1 MRVTSGFDE
10 RSNRLY
16 DEWWSICTSPDEPT
30 SSLQEFEGEVVSAR
44 NLLATTPPGFRRA
57 ASHVEKAI
65 EITKSEPF
73 KILDKRSRDR
83 LAGCPVRVRRLQAQ
97 INGLRDE
104 IMERQKADGF
114 TVRLCGKRYEIEAEE
129 VRDRA
134 MNVAHSIASAKVCS
148 GPGESALLAMLE
160 KVAARAQQTRPR
172 YFAVKV
178 ALLTA
183 YLETDAHADVMPKA
197 VQDVVAELRFQ
208 GMDKHDIRHLVSF
221 FGRGTPRCQIDR
233 FARSLLFEREYT
245 VYTIAPALKMDSTQT
260 TLLGLELH
268 GSAQAIE
275 KRISTEGLPPRLF
288 ERFMAYAEH
297 SVIAKSTAEASNP
310 SLAVMQARS
319 SVDAVANLVA
329 YLNRLS
335 GPSSDIAHGPS
346 LVCDGRRLVQSAGTA
361 SVHDRPLRLDSVLNR
376 RVRRL
381 LKVTG
386 AGLPESSR
394 TELQERVLTSM
405 HWYRLGVVSQTL
417 EERYVDHSIA
427 LETLLSARQTERDKK
442 RILADR
448 ATKLRHILKAGRG
461 YHEKLI
467 ERLYASRSDLV
478 HAGLYR
484 SRTLLQDSRDL
495 ESAVLGCIFVALDGI
510 GNGCSDLEE
519 LLARIERQ
527 RSRLRKKRIRN
538 SRLQANRSVP
548 FSGSLL
554 NPSDAEIAEVTGEL
568 TLVDEG
574 EDGYAYHDLAVRNA
588 IYRKPFAIKS
598 SDQYWFQGA
607 AAGCRV
613 ALRDGRIADGG
624 SLSMFFAIS
633 GEARSFTYRA
643 FDNVVF
649 ND

>member
-1 MRVTSGFDE
+1 
-10 RSNRLY
+10 
-16 DEWWSICTSPDEPT
+16 
-30 SSLQEFEGEVVSAR
+30 
-44 NLLATTPPGFRRA
+44 
-57 ASHVEKAI
+57 
-65 EITKSEPF
+65 
-73 KILDKRSRDR
+73 
-83 LAGCPVRVRRLQAQ
+83 
-97 INGLRDE
+97 
-104 IMERQKADGF
+104 
-114 TVRLCGKRYEIEAEE
+114 
-129 VRDRA
+129 
-134 MNVAHSIASAKVCS
+134 
-148 GPGESALLAMLE
+148 
-160 KVAARAQQTRPR
+160 
-172 YFAVKV
+172 
-178 ALLTA
+178 
-183 YLETDAHADVMPKA
+183 
-197 VQDVVAELRFQ
+197 
-208 GMDKHDIRHLVSF
+208 
-221 FGRGTPRCQIDR
+221 
-233 FARSLLFEREYT
+233 
-245 VYTIAPALKMDSTQT
+245 
-260 TLLGLELH
+260 
-268 GSAQAIE
+268 
-275 KRISTEGLPPRLF
+275 
-288 ERFMAYAEH
+288 
-297 SVIAKSTAEASNP
+297 
-310 SLAVMQARS
+310 
-319 SVDAVANLVA
+319 
-329 YLNRLS
+329 
-335 GPSSDIAHGPS
+335 
-346 LVCDGRRLVQSAGTA
+346 
-361 SVHDRPLRLDSVLNR
+361 
-376 RVRRL
+376 L

-467 ERLYASRSDLV
+467 ERLYDSRSDLV

-510 GNGCSDLEE
+510 GNGCSDLEQ

-554 NPSDAEIAEVTGEL
+554 NPSDAEIAGITGEP

-574 EDGYAYHDLAVRNA
+574 EDGYAYHDLAVHNA

-613 ALRDGRIADGG
+613 TLRDGRIADGG

-649 ND
+649 DDTGVGT